1 MTMTEWLRRIGLEDR
16 YAALFREHALE
27 PALLPDL
34 TEDDLASIGVT
45 LGDRKRILRAIAA
58 DRDSAD
64 TPAAP
69 ARAEERRQVT
79 LMFAD
84 LVGSTAISAGRDPEE
99 LHEIL
104 QGFLKTCAQALD
116 PFGGTVVK
124 YMGDGLLACF
134 GLPRAHED
142 DPRRALLAGLEMM
155 AAVASLSDHTQET
168 HGARLGLRIGIHTG
182 PVVIGAIGSA
192 ALLEHSAIIGE
203 TPNIAARLQ
212 AEAGPNEIVASD
224 VTRRLAGP
232 RIQAKDLGFRALKGV
247 PEPLRLHRITGWS
260 DLGEDADAI
269 DQLTPMVNR
278 AEEIALLLKRSA
290 EVESG
295 ATRFLCLEGEPGC
308 GKSRLVQELRHRL
321 ADRMTAV
328 SLPCSQYHRH
338 TAFYP
343 LLQQLTRGL
352 QFSAEEGP
360 ALRLARLSAWVDALG
375 LPRARVVPP
384 IANMLGLA
392 VPGQAPA
399 PDARRERARFF
410 DAMLDIGEALMA
422 SRPMLLVVEDA
433 QWCDPSLAEFL
444 ALAATRFRERR
455 MLMVLTCRTGDRP
468 AFTPPDAEILTLG
481 HLSETHSHDLARL
494 AAGGRNLPE
503 ALVRE
508 IVQRSDGVPLYVEE
522 LTRSLIESGVLV
534 LRGESYVSAGGG
546 STLAIPNSLQDSLMA
561 RLDRL
566 TLGRDL
572 VRLAAVFGRTVWHQ
586 SLAAASDLPPRDFDA
601 ALGEIQ
607 DAGILLTT
615 RDEGQR
621 AYTFR
626 HALLQQTAYQSLV
639 RPQRLALH
647 RRVAKALDATRP
659 ELASKRPEALAIHL
673 ERAGDLPRAI
683 ALWGEAGRHAVAN
696 SANVEAI
703 AHFRAGLALIR
714 QLPPGPD
721 RDSRELAELLS
732 LGAAQLSVHGFAA
745 PEVEDTYRS
754 ALRLTET
761 APASPAI
768 LPALWGLWGY
778 YVVAARLAEA
788 ETVARDFLR
797 RSRLADQSQT
807 MCEAHYCLGVS
818 QFYRGALAD
827 AEAELSAAVASF
839 DPGQRPRYF
848 QLFGVDLGTC
858 ALAYLGWVRALLGQ
872 AKAARDAARRASS
885 TAETVGHRFSQC
897 FALTFG
903 AQTLLFLNDTTA
915 ARPVAEQAAALA
927 EAQGYGQMA
936 AQAMMQLGRCAERDG
951 DPAATDRVIEG
962 FRRYRATG
970 AILASPYALAW
981 IAEGEAARGDLAAA
995 DRALDG
1001 ALSLSDTSGECYF
1014 DAEIFRL
1021 KANLHATGTTP
1032 ETPRRTGERLQQ
1044 AAAIARAQ
1052 GALTLLRR
1060 VTADMQ
1066 RLGHDP
1072 QPKPTSPATLPANRN
1087 PPPRWA

>member
-1 MTMTEWLRRIGLEDR
+1 MTMAEWLRRIGLEER
-16 YAALFREHALE
+16 YAALFRDHALE

-34 TEDDLASIGVT
+34 TEADLASIGVT
-45 LGDRKRILRAIAA
+45 LGDRKRILRAIAT
-58 DRDSAD
+58 DRAL
-64 TPAAP
+64 AEAP
-69 ARAEERRQVT
+69 VAPPTVEERRQVT

-104 QGFLKTCAQALD
+104 QGFLRTCAQALD

-124 YMGDGLLACF
+124 YMGDGLMACF

-155 AAVASLSDHTQET
+155 AAVASLSDHTEGT
-168 HGARLGLRIGIHTG
+168 HGARLSLRIGIHTG

-192 ALLEHSAIIGE
+192 AHLEHSAIIGE

-232 RIQAKDLGFRALKGV
+232 RIQARDLGFRALKGV
-247 PEPLRLHRITGWS
+247 PEPLRLHRILGWS
-260 DLGEDADAI
+260 DQGDAGDDLG
-269 DQLTPMVNR
+269 QLPPMVNR
-278 AEEIALLLKRSA
+278 TEEIALLQARAA
-290 EVESG
+290 EVEGGG
-295 ATRFLCLEGEPGC
+295 ARFVCLRGEPGC
-308 GKSRLVQELRHRL
+308 GKTRLVQELRLRL
-321 ADRMTAV
+321 SDRVNTVA
-328 SLPCSQYHRH
+328 LACSQYHRH
-338 TAFYP
+338 TAFFP

-352 QFSAEEGP
+352 HFSAEEGP

-375 LPRARVVPP
+375 LPRARIVPP
-384 IANMLGLA
+384 VAKMLGLA
-392 VPGQAPA
+392 VPGQTPA
-399 PDARRERARFF
+399 ADARRERARFF

-422 SRPMLLVVEDA
+422 RRPMLLVVEDA

-444 ALAATRFRERR
+444 ALAATRFRDGR
-455 MLMVLTCRTGDRP
+455 MFMLLTCRSDSQP
-468 AFTPPDAEILTLG
+468 AFAPPDTEFLPLG
-481 HLSETHSHDLARL
+481 HLDEAHSRDLVRL
-494 AAGGRNLPE
+494 ATQGRSLPE
-503 ALVRE
+503 PLVRE
-508 IVQRSDGVPLYVEE
+508 IVQRSDGVPLYIEE
-522 LTRSLIESGVLV
+522 LTRSLIDSGALL
-534 LRGESYVSAGGG
+534 LRGDRYVAAG
-546 STLAIPNSLQDSLMA
+546 TTTALAIPNSLQDSLMA

-586 SLAAASDLPPRDFDA
+586 SLAAASGLSARDFDA
-601 ALGEIQ
+601 ALGEILE
-607 DAGILLTT
+607 AGILVAT

-621 AYTFR
+621 ALTFR

-647 RRVAKALDATRP
+647 RRVAEALEATRP
-659 ELASKRPEALAIHL
+659 ELAAKRPEALAIHL
-673 ERAGDLPRAI
+673 ERSGDLPRAS
-683 ALWGEAGRHAVAN
+683 ALWGEAGRQSLAA
-696 SANVEAI
+696 SATVEAI
-703 AHFRAGLALIR
+703 AHFRAGLVLIR

-745 PEVEDTYRS
+745 PEVEETYRS

-797 RSRLADQSQT
+797 RSRLAERAET
-807 MCEAHYCLGVS
+807 MCEAHYCLGVT
-818 QFYRGALAD
+818 QFYRGALID
-827 AEAELSAAVASF
+827 AEAELAAAVASF
-839 DPGQRPRYF
+839 DPGQRSRYF

-858 ALAYLGWVRALLGQ
+858 AMAYQGWVRALLGQ
-872 AKAARDAARRASS
+872 SGAARDAARQASS
-885 TAETVGHRFSQC
+885 IAETVGHRFSQC
-897 FALTFG
+897 FALTFE
-903 AQTLLFLNDTTA
+903 AQTLLFLQDTAA
-915 ARPVAEQAAALA
+915 ARPVAEQAARLA
-927 EAQGYGQMA
+927 EAQGFGQMA
-936 AQAMMQLGRCAERDG
+936 GQAMMQLGRCDDRDG
-951 DPAATDRVIEG
+951 DPSGVDRVIEG

-970 AILASPYALAW
+970 AILATPYACTW
-981 IAEGEAARGDLAAA
+981 IAEGEAGRGDAAA
-995 DRALDG
+995 AHRALDEAL
-1001 ALSLSDTSGECYF
+1001 ALSEATGECYF
-1014 DAEIFRL
+1014 DAEILRL
-1021 KANLHATGTTP
+1021 KANLPAPSP
-1032 ETPRRTGERLQQ
+1032 ETPRDTGAILDQ

-1052 GALTLLRR
+1052 GAQTLLRR
-1060 VTADMQ
+1060 VTLDMQ
-1066 RLGHDP
+1066 RLGHLP
-1072 QPKPTSPATLPANRN
+1072 RPNAASLTSPPTRGT